1 MPEIEIVNGPM
12 EVYWG
17 PTGEAFPAVADAVA
31 GNWLRIGTSGAH
43 NYHEDGVSV
52 LSEKNVEYFRALA
65 SGYPRKAFISEADL
79 MVGLTLVDLS
89 LAHLRVALNQN
100 TVTTASPIAHIQLD
114 VGLDVNEIAL
124 LVRGAG
130 KSPQFAGGNAQY
142 ELPRVVEDGSR
153 DWSFVKG
160 EPVGSE
166 LNFRVIYDEGQS
178 NPGGRLVVAIA

>member
-12 EVYWG
+12 SVYWG
-17 PTGEAFPAVADAVA
+17 PVGESFPAVADAVA
-31 GNWLRIGTSGAH
+31 GNWLLIGTSGPH

-52 LSEKNVEYFRALA
+52 LSEKNVEFFRALA
-65 SGYPRKAFISEADL
+65 SGYPRKAFITEADL
-79 MVGLTLVDLS
+79 MVSLTLVDLS
-89 LAHLRVALNQN
+89 LAQIRLALNQN

-124 LVRGAG
+124 LARGAG

-153 DWSFVKG
+153 EWSYVKG

-166 LNFRVIYDEGQS
+166 LNFRLIYDEGQS